1 MINITHG
8 QYIKSFIKFNKS
20 EEPSI
25 IDIQTRDALKND
37 KAAINAVRLVLEEL
51 GYIES

>member
-20 EEPSI
+20 GGPSTV
-25 IDIQTRDALKND
+25 DIRTKDALKND

>member
-25 IDIQTRDALKND
+25 IDIQTRDALKDD
-37 KAAINAVRLVLEEL
+37 KAAADAITLVLKKL
-51 GYIES
+51 GYTEI